1 MVNETNVNGQQML
14 SPQKISRD
22 SRFSFWEPIT
32 KDDIEHFLGFLLW
45 VGLVKMPSLSDYW
58 NKAERYQN
66 KVASK
71 TMSRNKIEFILLF

>member
-1 MVNETNVNGQQML
+1 MVIETNRNAQKML
-14 SPQKISRD
+14 SSQIISRG

-32 KDDIEHFLGFLLW
+32 KDDIEHFLGLLLW
-45 VGLVKMPSLSDYW
+45 IGLVKMPPLSDYW

-71 TMSRNKIEFILLF
+71 TMSRNKFSLF